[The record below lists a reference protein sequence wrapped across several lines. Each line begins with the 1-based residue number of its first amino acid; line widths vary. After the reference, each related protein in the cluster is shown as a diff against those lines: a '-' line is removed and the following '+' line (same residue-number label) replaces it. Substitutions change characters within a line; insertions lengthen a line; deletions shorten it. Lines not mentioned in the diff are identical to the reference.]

1 MGSLTKITE
10 ADNYSRYHISFSHA
24 IIFVFSIPGI
34 SALKNRKINQK

>member
-24 IIFVFSIPGI
+24 IIFVFSIQGI
-34 SALKNRKINQK
+34 SVLKSRKFNQK